1 MSGAE
6 IAALIAA
13 GAFVLLVLSLAIP
26 LFKLGRTFDE
36 ATIAIRKTHEG
47 AGPLLADART
57 TLEGLNA
64 QLDQVDDIAKSVNSM
79 TNNAAALTSIVSSTM
94 GSPLIKVASFTYGV
108 RRSIEK
114 RRDAE
119 LVREARKQRRSWR

>member
-13 GAFVLLVLSLAIP
+13 GAFVLLVLLLAIP

-47 AGPLLADART
+47 AVPLLADART
-57 TLEGLNA
+57 TLEGVNA